1 MIHREGGFDDFFRT
15 EAIFTLPVSIA
26 DGFSKIFLGPIFL
39 VDFFCVLQV
48 CICSIV
54 AKKISWDIKKN
65 HTNLVIHVSDHCDY
79 SAIWGFQSRETV
91 QKRPAPFFSPLYRGY
106 QRQRECETFRT
117 VSKVSKI
124 FFLFLSCT
132 MPMPTI
138 VVTKNLNLC
147 IIFWGRY
154 CFFKVR

>member
-54 AKKISWDIKKN
+54 AKKISQDIN
-65 HTNLVIHVSDHCDY
+65 
-79 SAIWGFQSRETV
+79 TV
-91 QKRPAPFFSPLYRGY
+91 KFIPF
-106 QRQRECETFRT
+106 
-117 VSKVSKI
+117 
-124 FFLFLSCT
+124 
-132 MPMPTI
+132 
-138 VVTKNLNLC
+138 
-147 IIFWGRY
+147 W
-154 CFFKVR
+154 